1 MAHDEYEKAECE
13 GADSKV
19 DEGVLVALFK
29 FVLGKHGISIQRYW
43 NGALVGPDCRRLLE
57 NHASILKYVRKG
69 IVAAGFGEA
78 EARDFVDTHTA
89 VLKELVVVSR
99 LTRRVDGAGANRCLS
114 EGERTE
120 LKRACA
126 AFGAAW
132 RATFFDKSGQPRRLT
147 IKGRI
152 VEVHVPEFVD
162 LFHACGVFGEDG
174 SEALH
179 VVDSLCRRI
188 VRQVRN
194 PEARHKA
201 HTLHHL
207 GRTFTPELQRGTFER
222 QSKKKVAAATAAKAA
237 AAAAQA
243 LLSPTAAA
251 EEV

>member
-1 MAHDEYEKAECE
+1 M
-13 GADSKV
+13 
-19 DEGVLVALFK
+19 FK

-57 NHASILKYVRKG
+57 NHAAILEDVRKG

-132 RATFFDKSGQPRRLT
+132 RANFFDKSGQPRRLT
-147 IKGRI
+147 IKGHI

-162 LFHACGVFGEDG
+162 LFHACGVFGRTARRRCTWWTRCAGASYARYTTRSPATRRTPCTTLGG
-174 SEALH
+174 S
-179 VVDSLCRRI
+179 S
-188 VRQVRN
+188 
-194 PEARHKA
+194 
-201 HTLHHL
+201 
-207 GRTFTPELQRGTFER
+207 R
-222 QSKKKVAAATAAKAA
+222 QSCSCSGAPLSGSRKRRWPRPL
-237 AAAAQA
+237 QQRPPPPRLRHSSA
-243 LLSPTAAA
+243 LLLRPRRCKYIYHMNARFSGLFFTH
-251 EEV
+251 VWTGC

>member
-1 MAHDEYEKAECE
+1 M
-13 GADSKV
+13 
-19 DEGVLVALFK
+19 FK

-57 NHASILKYVRKG
+57 NHAAILEDVRKG

-99 LTRRVDGAGANRCLS
+99 LTRRVDGAGANRCFS

-120 LKRACA
+120 LKSACA

-147 IKGRI
+147 IKGHI

-162 LFHACGVFGEDG
+162 LFHACGVFGRT
-174 SEALH
+174 A
-179 VVDSLCRRI
+179 RR
-188 VRQVRN
+188 RCTWWTRCAGASY
-194 PEARHKA
+194 ARYTTRSPA
-201 HTLHHL
+201 TRRTPCTTL
-207 GRTFTPELQRGTFER
+207 GGPSR
-222 QSKKKVAAATAAKAA
+222 QSCSGAPLSGSRKRRWPRPL
-237 AAAAQA
+237 QQRPPPPRLRHSSA
-243 LLSPTAAA
+243 LLLRPRRCKYIYNMNARLSGLFFTH
-251 EEV
+251 VWTGC